1 MTVRA
6 EDRGTFFVGDVEI
19 RPAEYSAFVAGRR
32 VTLSLRE
39 FQLLLCLAVRA
50 DRVVTREEIY
60 DRVWGGPMS
69 RRDRSVDVF
78 VRKVRRKLA
87 AVDPGSIY
95 IHTHFGIGYRFAP
108 EPLPEID
115 PASGAAS
122 A

>member
-6 EDRGTFFVGDVEI
+6 EDRETFFVGDVEI
-19 RPAEYSAFVAGRR
+19 RPAEYSAFVAGQR

-39 FQLLLCLAVRA
+39 FQMLLCLASRA

-60 DRVWGGPMS
+60 DRVWGGTMS

-78 VRKVRRKLA
+78 VRKVRRRLA
-87 AVDPGSIY
+87 AVDPNSIY

-108 EPLPEID
+108 EPLPDID
-115 PASGAAS
+115 PS
-122 A
+122 ADA

>member
-1 MTVRA
+1 MTVRGA
-6 EDRGTFFVGDVEI
+6 EDRETFFVGEVEI
-19 RPAEYSAFVAGRR
+19 RPAEYSAFVAGQR

-39 FQLLLCLAVRA
+39 FQMLLCLALRA

-60 DRVWGGPMS
+60 DRVWGGTMA

-87 AVDPGSIY
+87 DVDPESIY

-108 EPLPEID
+108 EPLSD
-115 PASGAAS
+115 VA
-122 A
+122 